1 MKFIAHIYDKVKYT
15 GEPISYKEVTLN
27 DVAKYEVVEM
37 TDEQIRELG
46 FESADDYGEYL
57 IITYKSGEVGT
68 FRNSYVD
75 IFMV

>member
-15 GEPISYKEVTLN
+15 SEPISHKEVTLN

-37 TDEQIRELG
+37 TDDQIRDLG
-46 FESADDYGEYL
+46 FEAADDYGEYL

-75 IFMV
+75 IFRA